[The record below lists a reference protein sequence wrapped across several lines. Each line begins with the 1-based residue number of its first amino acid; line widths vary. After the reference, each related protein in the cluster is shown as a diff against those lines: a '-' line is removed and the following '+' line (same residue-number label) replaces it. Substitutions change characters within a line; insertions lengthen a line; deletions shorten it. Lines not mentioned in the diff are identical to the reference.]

1 MNILF
6 LTLLYPEETKVQ
18 TAAASRDGLQN
29 QIDNYQRAF
38 VRGIR
43 ENLRKGESLEL
54 VNSLPVGIFPLRY
67 RKLWL
72 RGGRRNGNIRELP
85 GLNLPWF
92 KQKFREWG
100 AEREIL
106 RWAKQ
111 SPENRTLLVYTLY
124 EPYMKAIRRAKRRC
138 PDLKA
143 AVIVTDLPN
152 QWGLASYRKGLMK
165 KIEYAM
171 GREKIHLCSV
181 FDGFV
186 LLTEPMREV
195 LPVGEKPFTVIEGLI
210 LEKELPEEK
219 RQTENAV
226 LYTGTLNR
234 ELGIAELLRAF
245 EQMPEVQLWLCGR
258 GDMEDEVRRSAEK
271 HPNIR
276 YFGFVSQ
283 EEALSLQGRA
293 ATLIN
298 PRSPEGL
305 YTRYSF
311 PSKTLEYLR
320 SGRPTLCYALEGIP
334 EEYGQYLIYI
344 QQSGADGIRQA
355 VQEWLQKPAAEREA
369 RGRSGREY
377 VLQQKN
383 PKAQCNALLS
393 MLRRM
398 G

>member
-1 MNILF
+1 MNVLF
-6 LTLLYPEETKVQ
+6 LTLLYPEETKAQ

-38 VRGIR
+38 LQGIR
-43 ENLRKGESLEL
+43 ENLRADERLDV
-54 VNSLPVGIFPLRY
+54 VNSLPVGVFPFRY

-72 RGGRRNGNIRELP
+72 HGGKRQGGIRELP

-100 AEREIL
+100 ATREIL

-111 SPENRTLLVYTLY
+111 SAANRTLLVYTIY
-124 EPYMKAIRRAKRRC
+124 EPYMKAIQRAKRRF

-165 KIEYAM
+165 TIEYAM
-171 GREKIHLCSV
+171 GRKKLRLSGV
-181 FDGFV
+181 FDGYV
-186 LLTEPMREV
+186 LLTDPMREI
-195 LPVGEKPFTVIEGLI
+195 LPVGEKPSVVIEGLI
-210 LEKELPEEK
+210 QENELPPK
-219 RQTENAV
+219 AQKTENAV

-234 ELGIAELLRAF
+234 ELGIGELLQAF
-245 EQMPEVQLWLCGR
+245 EQMPEMQLWLCGR

-283 EEALSLQGRA
+283 EEALSLQSRA
-293 ATLIN
+293 AALIN
-298 PRSPEGL
+298 PRSPAGL

-334 EEYGQYLIYI
+334 EEYGQYLVYI
-344 QQSGADGIRQA
+344 QAPGADGIRQA
-355 VQEWLQKPAAEREA
+355 VQEWMKIPAAEREA

-377 VLQQKN
+377 VLKHKN
-383 PKAQCNALLS
+383 PKAQCETLLAL
-393 MLRRM
+393 LRRM

>member
-6 LTLLYPEETKVQ
+6 LTLLYPKETKAR

-43 ENLRKGESLEL
+43 ENLRGGERLDI
-54 VNSLPVGIFPLRY
+54 VNSLPVGVFPFRY
-67 RKLWL
+67 RELWL
-72 RGGRRNGNIRELP
+72 HGGQRNGNIRELS

-100 AEREIL
+100 ADREIL
-106 RWAKQ
+106 RWVKQ

-138 PDLKA
+138 PKLKA

-152 QWGLASYRKGLMK
+152 QWGLASHRKGLMK

-171 GREKIHLCSV
+171 GREKLRLCSV

-186 LLTEPMREV
+186 LLTESMREV
-195 LPVGEKPFTVIEGLI
+195 LPVGDKPSVVIEGLI
-210 LEKELPEEK
+210 LEKELPPETQQ
-219 RQTENAV
+219 RENAV

-234 ELGIAELLRAF
+234 ELGVGELLRAF
-245 EQMPEVQLWLCGR
+245 EQTPEIQLWLCGR
-258 GDMEDEVRRSAEK
+258 GDMENEVRRSAET
-271 HPNIR
+271 HSNIR

-283 EEALSLQGRA
+283 EEALSLQSRA
-293 ATLIN
+293 AALIN

-320 SGRPTLCYALEGIP
+320 SGRPTLCYALDGIP
-334 EEYGQYLIYI
+334 KEYGQYLVYI
-344 QQSGADGIRQA
+344 REPGAEGIRRA
-355 VQEWLQKPAAEREA
+355 VQEWMKRSAAECEA

-377 VLQQKN
+377 VLRNKN
-383 PKAQCNALLS
+383 PKAQCEALLS
-393 MLRRM
+393 LLRRM

>member
-1 MNILF
+1 MNLLF
-6 LTLLYPEETKVQ
+6 LTLLYPEETKAQ

-43 ENLRKGESLEL
+43 ENLREGERLDI
-54 VNSLPVGIFPLRY
+54 VNSLPVGVFPFRY

-72 RGGRRNGNIRELP
+72 HGGQRNGNIRELS

-106 RWAKQ
+106 RWVKQ

-124 EPYMKAIRRAKRRC
+124 EPYMKAIRRVKRRC
-138 PDLKA
+138 PELKA

-171 GREKIHLCSV
+171 GREKLCLCNV

-186 LLTEPMREV
+186 LLTAPMREV
-195 LPVGEKPFTVIEGLI
+195 LPVGDKPFVVIEGLI
-210 LEKELPEEK
+210 LEKELPPETQK
-219 RQTENAV
+219 TENAV

-234 ELGIAELLRAF
+234 ELGIDELLRAF
-245 EQMPEVQLWLCGR
+245 EQMPEMQLWLCGR
-258 GDMEDEVRRSAEK
+258 GDMENEVRRSAET
-271 HPNIR
+271 HPNIC

-283 EEALSLQGRA
+283 KEALSLQSRA
-293 ATLIN
+293 AALIN

-320 SGRPTLCYALEGIP
+320 SGRPTLCYALDGIP
-334 EEYGQYLIYI
+334 KEYGQYLIYI
-344 QQSGADGIRQA
+344 QEPGADGIRRA
-355 VQEWLQKPAAEREA
+355 VQEWMKRPAAEREA

-377 VLQQKN
+377 VLGNKN
-383 PKAQCNALLS
+383 PRAQCEALLS
-393 MLRRM
+393 LLRRM